1 MRIAEREIDE
11 SLISAATWGDVA
23 DVRALLAQGADPS
36 AFRSLDDG
44 RRFWC
49 ALNYAIEEDHA
60 DVVACLV
67 HAGADVNWSSQ
78 SHVGWTPLL
87 HAVDAESDSAN
98 QTGSPMDLRLISPI
112 LAGAAIDLT
121 VADFLHIDERFHL
134 PIPLLAEIDIGLR
147 CSLGLVLEAVQHVSN
162 AESTSFPR
170 GGPLPVRSGRDTPRH
185 TPNLRDL
192 PPGFPVV
199 DDVGSTRCLSG
210 PQPRSL
216 PSRRVFRNNDRAP
229 RCGGSR
235 VSHVPSG
242 GDSVT
247 APYRIPASS
256 TGTTFRVSTSFRLF
270 VFRG

>member
-121 VADFLHIDERFHL
+121 VADY
-134 PIPLLAEIDIGLR
+134 
-147 CSLGLVLEAVQHVSN
+147 S
-162 AESTSFPR
+162 
-170 GGPLPVRSGRDTPRH
+170 
-185 TPNLRDL
+185 
-192 PPGFPVV
+192 
-199 DDVGSTRCLSG
+199 
-210 PQPRSL
+210 
-216 PSRRVFRNNDRAP
+216 
-229 RCGGSR
+229 
-235 VSHVPSG
+235 
-242 GDSVT
+242 
-247 APYRIPASS
+247 
-256 TGTTFRVSTSFRLF
+256 GTTALDMARQYGHVAAIEAIERRARTNTDQSWQ
-270 VFRG
+270 G